1 MYIYVGTF
9 ALLAVLS
16 VLEYFTRKKI
26 FFYAGIVFLTC
37 LAGFR
42 FSTGYDFS
50 SYNNFFD
57 RLINW
62 DKIFDGSIDAE
73 PGYLLLNYIVRE
85 LGMNFSTFIL
95 LFSIISML
103 LLAYALN
110 NYFPVPSI
118 ALLYY
123 YSRFFLV
130 RDMGQI
136 RSSIVAII
144 FLLALPAFKKRNLR
158 NIILLSLV
166 GSLFH
171 IVSIFIIPAY
181 LFVQIVKEINVPKEI
196 FLISSSAFVGIIFFF
211 PNLFRFMIQIVTMVT
226 YLGTMHKVVGFLIRY
241 S

>member
-1 MYIYVGTF
+1 M
-9 ALLAVLS
+9 
-16 VLEYFTRKKI
+16 
-26 FFYAGIVFLTC
+26 VFLTG

-62 DKIFDGSIDAE
+62 GKIFDGSIDAE

-85 LGMNFSTFIL
+85 LGMNFSTFVL
-95 LFSIISML
+95 LFSIISLL

-144 FLLALPAFKKRNLR
+144 FLLALPAFKKKKFEKYHTTFTYR
-158 NIILLSLV
+158 
-166 GSLFH
+166 F
-171 IVSIFIIPAY
+171 SISHCFY
-181 LFVQIVKEINVPKEI
+181 LYYPC
-196 FLISSSAFVGIIFFF
+196 IFFC
-211 PNLFRFMIQIVTMVT
+211 TDC
-226 YLGTMHKVVGFLIRY
+226 
-241 S
+241 